1 MVAMAQKKV
10 AVYVTSDAPSVD
22 NATQQIIGGEL
33 VAAIVKHGQ
42 FRAVERTADFLKQIS
57 KEQDY
62 QHSGTVD
69 DQQIS
74 ALGKQFGV
82 DFVCVASI
90 MPYKKSYY
98 LQARLIDVE
107 TATVQN
113 IARET
118 SNFSSLEEIMRV
130 ASTVA
135 TQLIGTAETSA
146 KSTQLDTEVET
157 LPSEKLVRLTK
168 SERRYTGQKEFVLG
182 ETQMDSKELMVFFN
196 KNCNRAYYKYYN
208 GKNCIKAGW
217 SLFGIG
223 MLTLAGG
230 VGIYCAADYIAENA
244 YPYTSEEKRN
254 YNGNFYLYEQY
265 AGSFEDVA
273 WSLIGVGSGCAFVS
287 SAFLLP
293 IGYAYRKSAIN
304 IYNERNCYRKQRIAC
319 TFNLQSSRDGF
330 GLALTF

>member
-1 MVAMAQKKV
+1 MKRIVFIMIMCLPMMVMAQKKV

-33 VAAIVKHGQ
+33 VTAIVRNGY
-42 FRAVERTADFLKQIS
+42 FRAVERTADFLRQIS

-82 DFVCVASI
+82 DYVCVASI

-118 SNFSSLEEIMRV
+118 SSLSSLEEIMKV
-130 ASTVA
+130 ASNVA
-135 TQLIGTAETSA
+135 NQLLGSAEFSA
-146 KSTQLDTEVET
+146 KSEQPTEVET

-182 ETQMDSKELMVFFN
+182 ETQMDSKELTVFLS
-196 KNCNRAYYKYYN
+196 KNCNRAFSKFYQGN
-208 GKNCIKAGW
+208 NCIKAGW
-217 SLFGIG
+217 ALFG
-223 MLTLAGG
+223 L
-230 VGIYCAADYIAENA
+230 
-244 YPYTSEEKRN
+244 
-254 YNGNFYLYEQY
+254 
-265 AGSFEDVA
+265 
-273 WSLIGVGSGCAFVS
+273 GCAVS
-287 SAFLLP
+287 AAGWTLFALDDGSLEAGLALGAIGPAMVLSSSIIILP
-293 IGYAYRKSAIN
+293 IGYVYRNKAIDT
-304 IYNERNCYRKQRIAC
+304 YNSHNCNRKQRVAC
-319 TFNLQSSRDGF
+319 TLNLQSSSDGF